1 MMLYYILLFH
11 CSVAGHWYWNED
23 RIKQFMKAGDIRRWL
38 LIHIAKFTKRNY
50 TRRAGYLRIHTLAV
64 GSQLAAAEDDSST
77 SFNFP
82 EILPTHPSRT
92 VTHPRSSRGLKGSHV
107 HQHEIPADGRN

>member
-82 EILPTHPSRT
+82 EILPTHPSKDVLRACGNHPCSGSRT
-92 VTHPRSSRGLKGSHV
+92 PDLPG
-107 HQHEIPADGRN
+107 